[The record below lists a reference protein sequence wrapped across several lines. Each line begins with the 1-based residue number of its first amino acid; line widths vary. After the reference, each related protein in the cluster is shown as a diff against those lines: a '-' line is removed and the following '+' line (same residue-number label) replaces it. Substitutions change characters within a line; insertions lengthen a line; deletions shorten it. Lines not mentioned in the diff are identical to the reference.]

1 MFAVIQLNP
10 LAMADV
16 RGVYAAAITPRGKN
30 GEVDFGA
37 AFELVDFLSR
47 GGADGIAL
55 FTAAG
60 EYPGVPPAER
70 SRLVYLAVK
79 RSRVPVLVGVGS
91 ATLEDSVSLAREARD
106 AGAQAL
112 LLPPPWFFRYGQDDL
127 CEFYRQF
134 AAQLGRGAVTLLS
147 NHPAYASSIEAETA
161 RALLCAGGFAGIEDS
176 SGDRAIFSCMQAAA
190 GPDAIVLSGCD
201 ALFTHAMRGGAQ
213 GAVSGAAG
221 AIPETVTALA
231 RAIREGNQ
239 AEVERLEPRMLEFLA
254 WCDEFPQPVILRTAA
269 AVRGIKTGS
278 LAVPLS
284 PASARRLED
293 FRVWFRDWL
302 S

>member
-1 MFAVIQLNP
+1 
-10 LAMADV
+10 MADV
-16 RGVYAAAITPRGKN
+16 AGVYAAAITPRGKN

-37 AFELVDFLSR
+37 AFELIDFVSR

-60 EYPGVPPAER
+60 EYAAVSPGER
-70 SRLVYLAVK
+70 SRMVYLAVK

-91 ATLEDSVSLAREARD
+91 ATLEDSVALAREARD

-112 LLPPPWFFRYGQDDL
+112 LLPPPWFFRYRQDDL

-134 AAQLGRGAVTLLS
+134 AAHVGRGAVTLLS
-147 NHPAYASSIEAETA
+147 HNPAYTSPIEAETA
-161 RALLCAGGFAGIEDS
+161 RALLCAGGFAGIEDAG
-176 SGDRAIFSCMQAAA
+176 GDPAGFACLQAAA
-190 GPDAIVLSGCD
+190 APGGIVLCGCD
-201 ALFTHAMRGGAQ
+201 SLLAHALRGGAP

-231 RAIREGNQ
+231 RAIRDGNQ
-239 AEVERLEPRMLEFLA
+239 AEADRLERRMLEFLA
-254 WCDEFPQPVILRTAA
+254 WCGEFPQPVILRTTAA
-269 AVRGIKTGS
+269 LRGIPAGS
-278 LAVPLS
+278 LAVPLG
-284 PASARRLED
+284 AAGARRLEE
-293 FRVWFRDWL
+293 FRAWFRDWV